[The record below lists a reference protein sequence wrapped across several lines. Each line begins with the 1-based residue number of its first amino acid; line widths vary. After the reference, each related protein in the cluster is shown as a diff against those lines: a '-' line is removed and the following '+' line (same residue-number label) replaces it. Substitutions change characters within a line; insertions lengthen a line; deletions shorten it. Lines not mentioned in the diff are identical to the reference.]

1 MPEVGTSTQ
10 ESRQIGVKAI
20 IKKIITTRC
29 PKYRKKCKIKTLEH
43 ARTFP
48 NGATL
53 KQNSVKITRAM
64 KAYAFM
70 HFALYI
76 FSSVLFQ
83 RGEKRRKYSM
93 FILGTLEMM
102 AIQYVV
108 KHVTMAPVVPRDI

>member
-1 MPEVGTSTQ
+1 MP
-10 ESRQIGVKAI
+10 SRIS
-20 IKKIITTRC
+20 
-29 PKYRKKCKIKTLEH
+29 P
-43 ARTFP
+43 
-48 NGATL
+48 
-53 KQNSVKITRAM
+53 
-64 KAYAFM
+64 
-70 HFALYI
+70 LYI